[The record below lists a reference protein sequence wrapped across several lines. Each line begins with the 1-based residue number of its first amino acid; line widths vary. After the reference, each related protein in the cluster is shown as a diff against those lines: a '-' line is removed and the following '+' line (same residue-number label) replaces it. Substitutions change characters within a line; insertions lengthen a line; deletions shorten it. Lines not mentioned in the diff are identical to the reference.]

1 MNKKNVGK
9 VRALWGFM
17 ILLIVIG
24 AIGLHLHS
32 KQNSD
37 DNEPRGKDSSLY
49 NLDAMQPAAQNPR
62 ASSTSGEQARP
73 SLSLNGEGVTMIG
86 DSVTVGIE
94 PYLKEQLPNMTVDG
108 KVGRQMSQ
116 AVKVINEL
124 AVQDKLGDQVIIEL
138 GTNGPFSKDQLHDV
152 LQSLSGARQVILVT
166 TRVPKGWQNTVNDT
180 IAQVADEFSN
190 VSVVDWYSAS
200 VGKDEYFY
208 KDGVHLKPDGSR
220 YYTSLLVTAL
230 QKS

>member
-1 MNKKNVGK
+1 MNKKNGWMVSG
-9 VRALWGFM
+9 LWGFM
-17 ILLIVIG
+17 IILIFLG
-24 AIGLHLHS
+24 AIVLHMHA

-37 DNEPRGKDSSLY
+37 DHESRSKDSSLY
-49 NLDAMQPAAQNPR
+49 NLDKMQTAAQKR
-62 ASSTSGEQARP
+62 AASSTSGEQAQ
-73 SLSLNGEGVTMIG
+73 SSASLNGEGVTMIG

-94 PYLKEQLPNMTVDG
+94 PYLKEQLPKMTVDG

-124 AVQDKLGDQVIIEL
+124 AAQGKLGDQVIIEL
-138 GTNGPFSKDQLHDV
+138 GTNGPFSKNQLHDV

-190 VSVVDWYSAS
+190 VNVVDWYSAS

-220 YYTSLLVTAL
+220 YYTSLLVAAL

>member
-1 MNKKNVGK
+1 MNRKNGWMVKTLGS
-9 VRALWGFM
+9 FM

-32 KQNSD
+32 KQNPD
-37 DNEPRGKDSSLY
+37 DNEPRGK
-49 NLDAMQPAAQNPR
+49 PR
-62 ASSTSGEQARP
+62 VSSTSGEQAQP
-73 SLSLNGEGVTMIG
+73 SASLNGEGVTMIG

-124 AVQDKLGDQVIIEL
+124 SAQGKLGDQVIIEL
-138 GTNGPFSKDQLHDV
+138 GTNGPFSKDHLRDV
-152 LQSLSGARQVILVT
+152 LQSLSGAKQVILVT
-166 TRVPKGWQNTVNDT
+166 TRVPKGWQDTVNDT
-180 IAQVADEFSN
+180 ITEVADEFSN
-190 VSVVDWYSAS
+190 VSVVDWHSAS

-220 YYTSLLVTAL
+220 YYTSLLVAAL

>member
-1 MNKKNVGK
+1 MNKKNGWMVSG
-9 VRALWGFM
+9 LWGFM
-17 ILLIVIG
+17 IILIFLGSIV
-24 AIGLHLHS
+24 LHMHA

-37 DNEPRGKDSSLY
+37 DHESRSKDSSLY
-49 NLDAMQPAAQNPR
+49 NLDKMQTAAQKR
-62 ASSTSGEQARP
+62 AASSTSGEQAQ
-73 SLSLNGEGVTMIG
+73 SSASLNGEGVTMIG

-94 PYLKEQLPNMTVDG
+94 PYLKEQLPKMTVDG

-124 AVQDKLGDQVIIEL
+124 AAQGKLGDQVIIEL
-138 GTNGPFSKDQLHDV
+138 GTNGPFSKNQLHDV
-152 LQSLSGARQVILVT
+152 LQSLSGAKQVILVT

-190 VSVVDWYSAS
+190 VNVVDWYSAS

-220 YYTSLLVTAL
+220 YYTSLLVAAL

>member
-1 MNKKNVGK
+1 MNKKNGWMVKTLG
-9 VRALWGFM
+9 GFM
-17 ILLIVIG
+17 VILIALG
-24 AIGLHLHS
+24 AIGLHMHA

-37 DNEPRGKDSSLY
+37 DNESRSKDSSLY
-49 NLDAMQPAAQNPR
+49 NLDAMQPAAQKR
-62 ASSTSGEQARP
+62 AASSTSKEQAQP
-73 SLSLNGEGVTMIG
+73 SASLNGEGVTMIG

-116 AVKVINEL
+116 AIKVINEL
-124 AVQDKLGDQVIIEL
+124 SAQGKLGDQVIIEL
-138 GTNGPFSKDQLHDV
+138 GTNGPFSKDQLRDV

-166 TRVPKGWQNTVNDT
+166 TRVPKGWQDTANDT
-180 IAQVADEFSN
+180 IAQVAGEYSN

-208 KDGVHLKPDGSR
+208 RDGVHLKPDGSR
-220 YYTSLLVTAL
+220 YYTSLLVAAL

>member
-1 MNKKNVGK
+1 MNKKNGWMVSG
-9 VRALWGFM
+9 LWGFM
-17 ILLIVIG
+17 IILILLG
-24 AIGLHLHS
+24 AIGLHMHA

-37 DNEPRGKDSSLY
+37 DHESRSKDSSLY
-49 NLDAMQPAAQNPR
+49 KLDAMQPAAQKR
-62 ASSTSGEQARP
+62 VASSTRGKQAQP
-73 SLSLNGEGVTMIG
+73 SASLTGEGVTMIG
-86 DSVTVGIE
+86 DSVTVGVE

-124 AVQDKLGDQVIIEL
+124 AVQGKLGDQVIIEL
-138 GTNGPFSKDQLHDV
+138 GTNGPFSKNQLHDV

-166 TRVPKGWQNTVNDT
+166 TRVPKGWQDAVNET

-200 VGKDEYFY
+200 AGKDEYFY
-208 KDGVHLKPDGSR
+208 RDGVHLKPDGSR
-220 YYTSLLVTAL
+220 YYTSLLVAAL